1 MTRIKTVI
9 CSLSCCIA
17 ATLSPRNYIYV
28 SLNCSHNCIVGTN
41 VIAVW
46 IMFRH
51 DVSLSEWKTAFF
63 LLYCFGLSWLYCD
76 KTALVCRF
84 SITSAGL
91 ALLGWSPGFCIST
104 KTGLPAWRCVLNQWH
119 ACPDPCSTI
128 KYYVFVAKNHSY
140 KYIFIY

>member
-1 MTRIKTVI
+1 MTRMKTVI

-17 ATLSPRNYIYV
+17 ATLSPRNYIYI
-28 SLNCSHNCIVGTN
+28 SLNCSHNWIVVTN

-51 DVSLSEWKTAFF
+51 NVSLSEWNTAFF
-63 LLYCFGLSWLYCD
+63 LLYCFGLSWLYGD
-76 KTALVCRF
+76 RTALVCRF
-84 SITSAGL
+84 SITFARL
-91 ALLGWSPGFCIST
+91 ALLGWIPGFCIFP
-104 KTGLPAWRCVLNQWH
+104 KPAWRCFLNQWG

-140 KYIFIY
+140 TYIFIC